1 MKDEA
6 HLAQSVVS
14 KPKPGLPSLSPEDLG
29 AAHEVPVGSTV
40 SQVQMTSLDR
50 LTRGGTLKE
59 NIVDVLV
66 VSTIISHP
74 LG

>member
-6 HLAQSVVS
+6 HPDQSVAS
-14 KPKPGLPSLSPEDLG
+14 KPEPGAHSPGPEELG
-29 AAHEVPVGSTV
+29 AAHEVPVGSIV

-50 LTRGGTLKE
+50 LARGGTLKE
-59 NIVDVLV
+59 NIVDVLI